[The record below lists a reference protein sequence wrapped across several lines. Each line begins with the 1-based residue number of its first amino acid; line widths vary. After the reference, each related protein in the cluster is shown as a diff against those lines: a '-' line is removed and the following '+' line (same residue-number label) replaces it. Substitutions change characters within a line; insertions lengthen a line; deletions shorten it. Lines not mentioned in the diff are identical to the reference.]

1 MVQTISAVTL
11 YQEQL
16 VSLNGQLTGFKKK
29 QNLLG
34 WLRLALFIFSAIVAF
49 SFFTF
54 SIFWGA
60 VTIIIAIICFIILV
74 SIDADNNKRI
84 RNTNSLI
91 KINEDELHV
100 LNNEYSSRYDGSS
113 YAPAVHDYA
122 NDLDIF
128 GPSSLFQ
135 YINRGNSEQGRE
147 LLTNNF
153 LNPLQAEEIA
163 ARHIA
168 IKELAP
174 QYQWRQQLAA
184 YLQETP
190 VTFKSQKRIESW
202 INDPED
208 VFTHKSWEWII
219 PVYSLVALSI
229 GLATILGLISITIF
243 SIFFIIFFVIS
254 ANFSKKASWSY
265 ALLTGVTKEVDT
277 IQEIVAWVEN
287 KEFESPLLLNLQQ
300 SIKTDEQAASVQ
312 IKLLKDIL
320 NRFDLRL
327 NWLAFIFL
335 NTFLLWDVR
344 QVQALNKW
352 KQKNRFKVEAWFQFI
367 SQFEVLH
374 SLATLYFNNPQWSWP
389 HFGKYFLLEGDEIGH
404 PLIPF
409 AKRVTSDFK
418 MQGYPR
424 IAIITGSNMAGKST
438 FLRSLGVNVL
448 LAHMGAPVCAKR
460 FSLSLMRLMSSMRI
474 EDNLAES
481 TSTFYAELKKLKVI
495 VDAVNSH
502 EPVFILLDEILR
514 GTNSLDR
521 HHGSKALISQMIRE
535 KGVAIIATHD
545 VELAKMQDQFVKQI
559 DNYHF
564 DVQVKGEE
572 LYFDYQLKN
581 GVCTNLNATILMKK
595 IGIEL

>member
-16 VSLNGQLTGFKKK
+16 VSLNSQLTGYKKK
-29 QNLLG
+29 QNLFG

-54 SIFWGA
+54 SIIWGA
-60 VTIIIAIICFIILV
+60 VTIIIAIICFIIIV

-84 RNTNSLI
+84 RNTKHLI
-91 KINEDELHV
+91 KINEEELLV
-100 LNNEYSSRYDGSS
+100 LNNEFCSRYDGSS

-147 LLTNNF
+147 LLANNF

-174 QYQWRQQLAA
+174 QYQWRQQLAS

-208 VFTHKSWEWII
+208 VFTHKSWKWII
-219 PVYSLVALSI
+219 PVYSMVALSI
-229 GLATILGLISITIF
+229 GLATIIGLISMTIF
-243 SIFFIIFFVIS
+243 SLFFIIFFVIS
-254 ANFSKKASWSY
+254 ANFSKKASRPY
-265 ALLTGVTKEVDT
+265 ALLTGVTKEVDA

-287 KEFESPLLLNLQQ
+287 KEFEAPLLLHLQQ
-300 SIKTDEQAASVQ
+300 TVKTDEQAASVQ
-312 IKLLKDIL
+312 IKHLKDIL

-344 QVQALNKW
+344 QVRALNKW
-352 KQKNRFKVEAWFQFI
+352 KQKNRLKVAAWFRFI
-367 SQFEVLH
+367 GQFEVLH
-374 SLATLYFNNPQWSWP
+374 SLATLYFNNPQWCWP
-389 HFGKYFLLEGDEIGH
+389 YFSKYFLLEGDEIGH
-404 PLIPF
+404 PLIPS

-448 LAHMGAPVCAKR
+448 LAQMGAPVCAKS
-460 FSLSLMRLMSSMRI
+460 FSLSLMRLLSSMRI

-545 VELAKMQDQFVKQI
+545 VELAKMQDQFVKEI

-572 LYFDYQLKN
+572 LYFDYRLKN

>member
-16 VSLNGQLTGFKKK
+16 TILNHQLTGFKKK
-29 QNLLG
+29 QNLFG
-34 WLRLALFIFSAIVAF
+34 WLRLGLFIISAIVAF
-49 SFFTF
+49 SLFTF
-54 SIFWGA
+54 SVFWGA
-60 VTIIIAIICFIILV
+60 ISIIGAIIGFLILV
-74 SIDADNNKRI
+74 SIDVDNNKQI
-84 RNTNSLI
+84 RNTKSLI
-91 KINEDELHV
+91 TINEDELLV
-100 LNNEYSSRYDGSS
+100 LNNEFSKRYDGSS
-113 YAPAVHDYA
+113 FAPAVHDYA

-147 LLTNNF
+147 LLANNF

-174 QYQWRQQLAA
+174 QYQWRQQLAS

-219 PVYSLVALSI
+219 PVYSLVALGI
-229 GLATILGLISITIF
+229 GLATIFGWISITIF
-243 SIFFIIFFVIS
+243 SLFFIFFFIIS
-254 ANFSKKASWSY
+254 ANFSKKAGRSY
-265 ALLTGVTKEVDT
+265 ALLSGVTKEVDT

-287 KEFESPLLLNLQQ
+287 KEFNAPLLLHLQQ
-300 SIKTDEQAASVQ
+300 SVRTGEQAASVQ

-344 QVQALNKW
+344 QVRALNKW
-352 KQKNRFKVEAWFQFI
+352 KQTNRYKVAAWFQFI
-367 SQFEVLH
+367 GNFEVLH
-374 SLATLYFNNPQWSWP
+374 SLSTLYFNNPQWCWP
-389 HFGKYFLLEGDEIGH
+389 QFGKYFLLEGDEIGH
-404 PLIPF
+404 PLITS
-409 AKRVTSDFK
+409 AKRVTSNFE

-448 LAHMGAPVCAKR
+448 LAQMGAPVCAKR

-535 KGVAIIATHD
+535 QGVAVIATHD
-545 VELAKMQDQFVKQI
+545 VELAKMQNQYVHEI